1 MDQIKNTNRKSI
13 KNIEKKIIWFCLKSR
28 LFIILLQYI
37 SNLIIPDH
45 DSGTFLVQIDPQQTS
60 TYLDQIIYH
69 LFSGFLRWDAQYFLH
84 ILNYGYTYENVLAFF
99 PIYPILIKICSFPIQ
114 ILFGSLIN
122 NFSSYILTII
132 FVNNLIFIKTAL
144 ILYSLTVAIF
154 KNYNYAY
161 MTAILFAF
169 NPASIFFS
177 CAYSECLFA
186 FLSFSVMLKCVEF
199 YKNMIHYQFKINQLL
214 IISLLIG
221 LSIGTRSNGLLNIG
235 FFTYFCLLIIYK
247 KFNFKIFIILLI
259 TICLSLIPFLLI
271 QIYNYTTFCMKF
283 NSNLPQF
290 LIDYGTKNNYKMA
303 GENISNWCSY
313 TMPFSYSYVQRVYW
327 DVGFLKYYQFKQ
339 IPNFLLASPI
349 IFVMIK
355 QFIDYVRL
363 KLLKLKINFLDF
375 VFVVHAFCLTI
386 FCIFFVHIQV
396 TTRMLC
402 SASPILYWYCADKW
416 LNALNNNSRKLQPNF
431 LFLFKNVTLEQ
442 KSIQFYFFTY
452 FIIGTILFSNFLPW
466 T

>member
-1 MDQIKNTNRKSI
+1 MDIKIRNRKSI
-13 KNIEKKIIWFCLKSR
+13 KNIEKQIIWFCIKSR

-45 DSGTFLVQIDPQQTS
+45 DSGTFLVQIDPQQQKPS
-60 TYLDQIIYH
+60 SYLDQIIYH

-84 ILNYGYTYENVLAFF
+84 ILHYGYTYENVLAFF

-114 ILFGSLIN
+114 ILFGNFIN
-122 NFSSYILTII
+122 NFSIYILTII

-144 ILYSLTVAIF
+144 VLYSLTLAIF

-161 MTAILFAF
+161 TTAILFAF

-177 CAYSECLFA
+177 AAYSESLFA
-186 FLSFSVMLKCVEF
+186 FLSFSAMLKCF
-199 YKNMIHYQFKINQLL
+199 
-214 IISLLIG
+214 
-221 LSIGTRSNGLLNIG
+221 
-235 FFTYFCLLIIYK
+235 
-247 KFNFKIFIILLI
+247 I
-259 TICLSLIPFLLI
+259 TILISIIPFLLI
-271 QIYNYTTFCMKF
+271 QIYNYTSFCMKF

-290 LIDYGTKNNYKMA
+290 LIDYGLKNNYKMA
-303 GENISNWCSY
+303 AGENVSIWCSY
-313 TMPFSYSYVQRVYW
+313 TIPFAYSYVQRVHW

-349 IFVMIK
+349 IFIMIQ
-355 QFIDYVRL
+355 QFIDYVQM
-363 KLLKLKINFLDF
+363 KLLRLKINFLDF
-375 VFVVHAFCLTI
+375 VFVVHAFSLTI

-416 LNALNNNSRKLQPNF
+416 LNGLNKNSLQLQPNF
-431 LFLFKNVTLEQ
+431 LFLFKNVILAQ
-442 KSIQFYFFTY
+442 KCIQFYFFTY
-452 FIIGTILFSNFLPW
+452 FVVGTILFSNFLPW